1 MGGPRAFVE
10 LNNRCAARGSRYCF
24 VNMRVSIV
32 APSDWYVTQIINC
45 HCCSAVLHLKVNAG
59 VLQLYVQ
66 TKLAV
71 CSRSSGFLLCCYR
84 KVEGMKTLC
93 KTAEKKVG
101 PLFVSVALVVGL
113 SGSLLPIVVHMNQLK
128 TVNKCQLQRIWLSVA
143 LLTTSLTKE

>member
-10 LNNRCAARGSRYCF
+10 LNNRSRYCF

-32 APSDWYVTQIINC
+32 ATSDWYVTQIINC
-45 HCCSAVLHLKVNAG
+45 HCCSAVLHLKVSAG

-113 SGSLLPIVVHMNQLK
+113 SGFFAADCCSYESVK
-128 TVNKCQLQRIWLSVA
+128 TVNQCQLQRIWLSVA
-143 LLTTSLTKE
+143 LLTTSLAKE